1 MGENGSGK
9 STLIE
14 AIAVSLG
21 FGPEGGT
28 KNVQFATTDDRSPL
42 FAYLKMVRSFARP
55 KDHYF
60 LRAESFS
67 VSDRKTIYTH
77 PGTGAVTHL
86 LTIERK
92 DRIEP
97 VVLERA
103 LAMAVD
109 RDAELVINTRSG
121 PSWVST
127 ALSMRVVTSGPA

>member
-1 MGENGSGK
+1 MKWASK
-9 STLIE
+9 PC
-14 AIAVSLG
+14 A
-21 FGPEGGT
+21 
-28 KNVQFATTDDRSPL
+28 
-42 FAYLKMVRSFARP
+42 P
-55 KDHYF
+55 K
-60 LRAESFS
+60 ASS

-103 LAMAVD
+103 LAMAAD

-121 PSWVST
+121 RAAVKLRARSLIDDDGGIHPRIRLVRPLEATNILAEAVRDQSLG
-127 ALSMRVVTSGPA
+127 AGGP